1 MSERGSKLAWSS
13 LAPKL
18 PILSALCSQ
27 HSSFCLSRRQNNVI
41 LLDIRHAFSV
51 KNLLVAVNIF
61 ADKSL
66 KSLMVSVFA
75 GIF

>member
-18 PILSALCSQ
+18 PILSALCTAQ
-27 HSSFCLSRRQNNVI
+27 FCLSRRQNNVI
-41 LLDIRHAFSV
+41 LLDIRHALSV
-51 KNLLVAVNIF
+51 SEWLVAVNIF

-66 KSLMVSVFA
+66 KSLKVRGFFA
-75 GIF
+75 GII